1 MIPMIIG
8 PFWGKA
14 VTNKLTQ
21 AAAANAADST
31 VVTREESYDAPSP
44 PLLPGTT
51 MTTGTATTMA
61 INTDKDTGTNDND
74 TVIGPVHVPI
84 ADDLPTTNKE
94 IKKY

>member
-51 MTTGTATTMA
+51 MTTGAATMA

-74 TVIGPVHVPI
+74 TVIGPVMYMFLLLMICLQPI
-84 ADDLPTTNKE
+84 KE
-94 IKKY
+94 